1 MCVRLRSLFLFV
13 LMFNLLWITGT
24 AAQERRGT
32 ITGRVMDPSQGV
44 LPGARVELQPTG
56 KSAVSN
62 GHGEFTITDI
72 VPGKYTLSVSYVGF
86 EPFSTEVNVTGEAAA
101 RVEAVLQIGKQ
112 NEVVTVSG
120 GRERGEVEAINI
132 ERTADN
138 IIQVLPNEVITSL
151 PNTNIADAVGRLPS
165 VSLERDEGE
174 GKYVQIRG
182 TEPRLSNV
190 TIDGLHLA
198 SPEGVRNVK
207 LDVIPSDLIDSVE
220 VSKTLSANQE
230 ADAIG
235 GSVNLVTKSAHDDP
249 YVSVLAMGGYTPLQT
264 GRWLD
269 QFSATAGQRFGK
281 EKRLGILFGG
291 SFDWNERGIYDIEPS
306 QGFNTLAN
314 GQTFSGPNSI
324 DYRDYWYNRTRYGFG
339 GTLDYKL
346 GEFSSVYLRGLFS
359 HFNDFGQDWIYS
371 PSVGT

>member
-1 MCVRLRSLFLFV
+1 MRAKLRLLLV
-13 LMFNLLWITGT
+13 LVVTTNVLWVAG
-24 AAQERRGT
+24 AGAQERRGT

-56 KSAVSN
+56 NSAVSN

-174 GKYVQIRG
+174 GKYIQIRG

-190 TIDGLHLA
+190 TINGIHVP

-207 LDVIPSDLIDSVE
+207 LDAIPADLVDLVE
-220 VSKTLSANQE
+220 ISKTLSANQD

-235 GSVNLVTKSAHDDP
+235 GSVNLVTKSTEDKP
-249 YVSVLAMGGYTPLQT
+249 YVSVLGMGGYMPIAS
-264 GRWLD
+264 GRTLH
-269 QFSATAGQRFGK
+269 QFDATAGQRFGQDK
-281 EKRLGILFGG
+281 KFGLLFGG
-291 SFDWNERGIYDIEPS
+291 S
-306 QGFNTLAN
+306 
-314 GQTFSGPNSI
+314 
-324 DYRDYWYNRTRYGFG
+324 
-339 GTLDYKL
+339 
-346 GEFSSVYLRGLFS
+346 
-359 HFNDFGQDWIYS
+359 
-371 PSVGT
+371 